1 MNPDPHEAQRFLD
14 LLAPREDFTF
24 QTFDDAKDRKSKGLI
39 NILHG
44 SLEQHAEEL
53 AELNRQGAGV
63 FVMVNEGDCK
73 GRKAQNVIRVRASF
87 IDLDGAPLEP
97 VLEGPERPHIII
109 NTSPGRWHCYW
120 VVEGVALD
128 DFKKVQQ
135 QLIKRFNADT
145 SVTDLPR
152 VMRLP
157 GFYHMKSEP
166 FQTKIQEPN
175 DES

>member
-1 MNPDPHEAQRFLD
+1 M
-14 LLAPREDFTF
+14 
-24 QTFDDAKDRKSKGLI
+24 
-39 NILHG
+39 
-44 SLEQHAEEL
+44 
-53 AELNRQGAGV
+53 
-63 FVMVNEGDCK
+63 
-73 GRKAQNVIRVRASF
+73 
-87 IDLDGAPLEP
+87 
-97 VLEGPERPHIII
+97 
-109 NTSPGRWHCYW
+109 
-120 VVEGVALD
+120 EGVALD